1 MEYKEEKDKY
11 DLIFHRELSDKEFAE
26 AMFEKWQEA
35 VSDYDSL
42 MDNHEELQADYA
54 KAIEQLRQPQI
65 SDRWIEMVQ
74 KIEAILAFPAMDH
87 EIVVR
92 ITDSDVRIDCHISG
106 VGEDVSDSEF

>member
-1 MEYKEEKDKY
+1 MDYKETKDRY
-11 DLIFHRELSDKEFAE
+11 DLVFHRELSDKEFAE

-35 VSDYDSL
+35 VSDYESL

-65 SDRWIEMVQ
+65 SDKWIDMIQ
-74 KIEAILAFPAMDH
+74 KIEAILDMPALGH

-92 ITDSDVRIDCHISG
+92 ITERDVRIDCHISG
-106 VGEDVSDSEF
+106 VGEDVSDLEF

>member
-1 MEYKEEKDKY
+1 MDYKETKDRY
-11 DLIFHRELSDKEFAE
+11 DLVFHRELSDKEFAE

-35 VSDYDSL
+35 VSDYESL

-65 SDRWIEMVQ
+65 SDKWIDMIQ
-74 KIEAILAFPAMDH
+74 KIEAILDMPAIGH

-92 ITDSDVRIDCHISG
+92 ITERDVRIDCHISG
-106 VGEDVSDSEF
+106 VGEDVSDLEF

>member
-1 MEYKEEKDKY
+1 MKYKEEKDKY

-26 AMFEKWQEA
+26 AMFEKWQDA

-42 MDNHEELQADYA
+42 LENHDELQADYA

-65 SDRWIEMVQ
+65 SEKWIDMIQ
-74 KIEAILAFPAMDH
+74 KIEAILAFPAMGH

-92 ITDSDVRIDCHISG
+92 ITERDVRIDSHISG
-106 VGEDVSDSEF
+106 VGEEVSE

>member
-1 MEYKEEKDKY
+1 MDYKETKDKY

-35 VSDYDSL
+35 VSDYDIL
-42 MDNHEELQADYA
+42 LNNHDELQADYA

-92 ITDSDVRIDCHISG
+92 ITERDVRIDCHISG
-106 VGEDVSDSEF
+106 VGEDASDLEF